1 MTLQATGLF
10 NSGVDGRMFCSTVH
24 LAGVQIDLSGHWRS
38 QLAVVSSFAKL
49 LRKHQGWLKSNGVP
63 SRYFSREREV
73 EDFRVLRTEH
83 FRAMERAGLF
93 RFTDGSASTFLYT
106 RFRAAMPV

>member
-1 MTLQATGLF
+1 M
-10 NSGVDGRMFCSTVH
+10 
-24 LAGVQIDLSGHWRS
+24 
-38 QLAVVSSFAKL
+38 SSFAKL

-83 FRAMERAGLF
+83 FRAMERAGLI
-93 RFTDGSASTFLYT
+93 RFTDGSATHFHYT
-106 RFRAAMPV
+106 LFGAAKTVTWSYFVGIARALSFGRFPRSV